1 MANEDDLLWK
11 RQCVKVLVEV
21 NAGDTLGLPED
32 SDDTAQTM
40 RKFEMSGHLYPVE
53 LIDRMIVEKLLGVD
67 EERGVI
73 MGAAGPRFFNQY
85 R

>member
-1 MANEDDLLWK
+1 MANKDDLLWK

-40 RKFEMSGHLYPVE
+40 RKFELSGNLYPE
-53 LIDRMIVEKLLGVD
+53 ALIDRMIADKLLRADDELGVA
-67 EERGVI
+67 
-73 MGAAGPRFFNQY
+73 MAAAGPRFLTQY